1 MVIWR
6 TCVILNNKFVTFF
19 LVRAR
24 AVSLVVLLCLFCPRS
39 ELCSDAFDEM
49 RASMSMFMELV
60 GMLGSDIP
68 TMPNGCGP
76 GSVEANSRPKKP

>member
-24 AVSLVVLLCLFCPRS
+24 AVSLVVLSCLFCPRS
-39 ELCSDAFDEM
+39 ELYSDAFDEM

-68 TMPNGCGP
+68 TCLLYTSPSP
-76 GSVEANSRPKKP
+76 RD

>member
-6 TCVILNNKFVTFF
+6 TCVILNNKFVIFF

-39 ELCSDAFDEM
+39 ERYYDDVDEM
-49 RASMSMFMELV
+49 RAFMSMFMELV
-60 GMLGSDIP
+60 GMFGSDIP